1 MGNLLAVVVAAAVGA
16 VIAIPTMQLI
26 TSQSKSRASLEARIL
41 YESEVDRA
49 RRLWSIDNTNFAAFK
64 LYSKYCKIES
74 GNGYVT
80 DGFNFQSSCTVG
92 GQKVGDKPVILAY
105 PAMSRN
111 PGQYTDNDKNGFE
124 DLTGLPTAED
134 KCYDDD
140 WKGTSFNKGCS
151 LDDDDDDVK
160 PLYKKVYKDKDD
172 D

>member
-16 VIAIPTMQLI
+16 VIAIPTLQLI
-26 TSQSKSRASLEARIL
+26 TAQSKSRADLEARIL

-49 RRLWSIDNTNFAAFK
+49 RRLWSIDNTNFGAFQV
-64 LYSKYCKIES
+64 YSEYCKLEP

-111 PGQYTDNDKNGFE
+111 PGQYTDNDQNGFE
-124 DLTGLPTAED
+124 DLTGMPTHYYD
-134 KCYDDD
+134 CYSG
-140 WKGTSFNKGCS
+140 WKGDGFKKNCVLGGQYVIPMYA
-151 LDDDDDDVK
+151 DI
-160 PLYKKVYKDKDD
+160 YK
-172 D
+172 